1 MDVNIAYFY
10 IRSFSIR
17 TIPSVWE
24 LHPINLKRLADYTA
38 GEDFHL
44 APKQLLS

>member
-1 MDVNIAYFY
+1 MDAMIDFTSA
-10 IRSFSIR
+10 SFIR

-44 APKQLLS
+44 APKLILC